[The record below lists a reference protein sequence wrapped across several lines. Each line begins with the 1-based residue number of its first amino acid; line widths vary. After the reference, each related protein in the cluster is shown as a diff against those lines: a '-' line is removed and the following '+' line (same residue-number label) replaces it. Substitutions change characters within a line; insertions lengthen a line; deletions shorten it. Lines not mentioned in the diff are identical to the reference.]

1 MASTKE
7 IKNRIKSVGDTQ
19 KITNAMYMIASTK
32 MRRAT
37 KEASEAQPYF
47 NLLRDEIRRIFAL
60 EDNIDIRYV
69 DSTVDEEVAGGRNG
83 ILVIT
88 ADKGLAGA
96 YNQSVVKEALAQME
110 KSDEYKFYVVGDYG
124 WRYFR
129 TNGYNVEESFTHSMH
144 QPSLAMAR
152 DITAELLKDFD
163 AGVID
168 RIYVCYTEYTGGMSA
183 GIARHERLVPF
194 DKDDFVTE
202 GDELGKY
209 AENVFSYEPDRKT
222 VLMRTLQSYL
232 VGYIYG
238 ALVNSYSSEQTARMM
253 AMEAADDNACE
264 LLDALNHEYNHIRQ
278 NAITQEITEISS
290 GARSLARKKKKKS
303 QST

>member
-37 KEASEAQPYF
+37 REAQSSQPYF
-47 NLLRDEIRRIFAL
+47 TLLREEIRRIFAI
-60 EDNIDIRYV
+60 DDDIDIRYV
-69 DSTVDEEVAGGRNG
+69 DSTVDESVPGGRNG

-96 YNQSVVKEALAQME
+96 YNQNVVKEAIKLE
-110 KSDEYKFYVVGDYG
+110 ERSDEYKFYIVGDYG

-129 TNGYNVEESFTHSMH
+129 THGYNVDESFTHSMH

-152 DITAELLKDFD
+152 DITAELLRDFD

-168 RIYVCYTEYTGGMSA
+168 RIYVCYTEYTGGMNA
-183 GIARHERLVPF
+183 GVAKYDRLVPF
-194 DKDDFVTE
+194 DKDDFVQE
-202 GDELGKY
+202 GDEIGTE
-209 AENVFSYEPDRKT
+209 AENVFTYEPDRET

-232 VGYIYG
+232 IGYVYG

-253 AMEAADDNACE
+253 AMEAADDNAVE
-264 LLDALNHEYNHIRQ
+264 LLDKLNHEFNHIRQ

-290 GARSLARKKKKKS
+290 GARSLARKKKKK
-303 QST
+303 